1 MGIILQS
8 ARACSP
14 RRDTHALRST
24 KNSREVIPMPAF
36 ASNARIAN
44 CAAKASYGRFRKSS
58 LSRASAAKTSSSR
71 RGVSVSA
78 AVKAPELD
86 INTKVFTKEMVDVAG
101 EQEYIVR
108 GGRDKFSL
116 LPAALKSI
124 KSIGVIGWG
133 SQAPAQA
140 QNFRDSLA
148 EAGLADQISVSIGLR
163 PDSKSNEEARKLDFT
178 SATKKCNPRT
188 KSSRCAWRL
197 KDLTNFLWVKLTGRK
212 CGKLGRKFARRE

>member
-1 MGIILQS
+1 
-8 ARACSP
+8 
-14 RRDTHALRST
+14 
-24 KNSREVIPMPAF
+24 
-36 ASNARIAN
+36 
-44 CAAKASYGRFRKSS
+44 
-58 LSRASAAKTSSSR
+58 
-71 RGVSVSA
+71 
-78 AVKAPELD
+78 
-86 INTKVFTKEMVDVAG
+86 MVDVAG

-163 PDSKSNEEARKLDFT
+163 PDSKSNEEARKVGFYGGE
-178 SATKKCNPRT
+178 RY
-188 KSSRCAWRL
+188 SRR
-197 KDLTNFLWVKLTGRK
+197 DV
-212 CGKLGRKFARRE
+212 

>member
-1 MGIILQS
+1 MYIPRDLKQQVFSLLPNKRRRPKDEEEKGEEDDLSISDEIKKSGHIIY

-108 GGRDKFSL
+108 GGRDKF
-116 LPAALKSI
+116 
-124 KSIGVIGWG
+124 
-133 SQAPAQA
+133 
-140 QNFRDSLA
+140 N
-148 EAGLADQISVSIGLR
+148 
-163 PDSKSNEEARKLDFT
+163 N
-178 SATKKCNPRT
+178 
-188 KSSRCAWRL
+188 
-197 KDLTNFLWVKLTGRK
+197 
-212 CGKLGRKFARRE
+212 

>member
-1 MGIILQS
+1 MADS
-8 ARACSP
+8 
-14 RRDTHALRST
+14 
-24 KNSREVIPMPAF
+24 E
-36 ASNARIAN
+36 
-44 CAAKASYGRFRKSS
+44 KSS

-124 KSIGVIGWG
+124 KPSASSGGVAGACAGAKTFAIRWRKPGW
-133 SQAPAQA
+133 QTKFP
-140 QNFRDSLA
+140 SL
-148 EAGLADQISVSIGLR
+148 LV
-163 PDSKSNEEARKLDFT
+163 
-178 SATKKCNPRT
+178 
-188 KSSRCAWRL
+188 
-197 KDLTNFLWVKLTGRK
+197 
-212 CGKLGRKFARRE
+212 